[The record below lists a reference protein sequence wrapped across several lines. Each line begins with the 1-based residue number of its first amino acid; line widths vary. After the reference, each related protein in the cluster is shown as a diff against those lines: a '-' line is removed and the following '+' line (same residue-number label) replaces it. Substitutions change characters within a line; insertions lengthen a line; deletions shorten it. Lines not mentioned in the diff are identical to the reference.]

1 MDAYRVEG
9 TVPMGKVRQQF
20 TLDVIAADTADAEH
34 RVYSIIGSRH
44 KAKRRKIEINSC
56 DKIDP
61 RESREAQVID
71 YFREQLATME
81 SLPTKESPAQEALPK
96 EEE

>member
-1 MDAYRVEG
+1 
-9 TVPMGKVRQQF
+9 MGKVRQQF

-81 SLPTKESPAQEALPK
+81 PLPTKESPAQEALPK

>member
-1 MDAYRVEG
+1 MDAYRVNG
-9 TVPMGKVRQQF
+9 NVPMGKVRQNF
-20 TLDVIAADTADAEH
+20 TLDVVAESNADAEH

-44 KAKRRKIEINSC
+44 KAGRRQITINSC

-61 RESREAQVID
+61 RKSNDAHVINH
-71 YFREQLATME
+71 FREQIATME
-81 SLPTKESPAQEALPK
+81 PLPAD

>member
-1 MDAYRVEG
+1 
-9 TVPMGKVRQQF
+9 MGKVRQQF

-61 RESREAQVID
+61 RKSSEAQVID
-71 YFREQLATME
+71 HFREQLAAME
-81 SLPTKESPAQEALPK
+81 SLPTKESPAQAAPPK

>member
-1 MDAYRVEG
+1 
-9 TVPMGKVRQQF
+9 MGKVRQQF
-20 TLDVIAADTADAEH
+20 TLDIIAADTADAEH

-71 YFREQLATME
+71 HFREQLAAME
-81 SLPTKESPAQEALPK
+81 PLPTKESPAQEALPK